1 MLLARTLRQVGG
13 RSVLPVLFKRD
24 ETSLPS
30 RILAL
35 YWSKTGSRNRSAGDA
50 RLRSVRCHSG
60 PQTKEGMTRE
70 RVETIAGAAAILLF
84 CVFCVYREGVEMIP
98 GMAGILLL
106 GVFYGYLIGRVAKR
120 RSWRGKN
127 VKWVALLPFLSMFAV
142 CLGSR
147 DASHF
152 AEAGQAWM
160 RFWSTRFGFIW
171 F

>member
-1 MLLARTLRQVGG
+1 
-13 RSVLPVLFKRD
+13 
-24 ETSLPS
+24 
-30 RILAL
+30 
-35 YWSKTGSRNRSAGDA
+35 
-50 RLRSVRCHSG
+50 
-60 PQTKEGMTRE
+60 
-70 RVETIAGAAAILLF
+70 
-84 CVFCVYREGVEMIP
+84 MIP

-171 F
+171 FMAGFVAELVAAKIAGVPLSELGSSFEPRDLPDTGRKL